1 MYAVIETGGKQYR
14 VEEGQIITVERLPV
28 PEGETVTFDRVLL
41 VRGEQGVQVGQPV
54 VEGAKVVGT
63 VVAHQK
69 DRKKIVFRYR
79 RKNRYR
85 VKRGHRQPI
94 TRVKI
99 ESIEV

>member
-14 VEEGQIITVERLPV
+14 VEEGQVITVERLPV
-28 PEGETVTFDRVLL
+28 PEGETVTFERVLL
-41 VRGEQGVQVGQPV
+41 VHGDEGVQVGQPV
-54 VEGAKVVGT
+54 VEGARVVGT
-63 VVAHQK
+63 VVAHEK
-69 DRKKIVFRYR
+69 DRKKIIFRYR

>member
-1 MYAVIETGGKQYR
+1 M
-14 VEEGQIITVERLPV
+14 
-28 PEGETVTFDRVLL
+28 TFERVLL
-41 VRGEQGVQVGQPV
+41 VHGDEGVQVGRPV
-54 VEGAKVVGT
+54 VEGARVVGT
-63 VVAHQK
+63 VVAHEK
-69 DRKKIVFRYR
+69 DRKKIIFRYR

>member
-14 VEEGQIITVERLPV
+14 VEEGATITVERLPV
-28 PEGETVTFDRVLL
+28 AEGEQVTFDRVLF
-41 VRGEQGVQVGQPV
+41 VGGDETKVGTPV

-63 VVAHQK
+63 VLEHTK
-69 DRKKIVFRYR
+69 DKKKIIFRYR
-79 RKNRYR
+79 RKQRYR

-99 ESIEV
+99 ESIEA